1 MKRNLTKSQVPYNM
15 YYDLETKIKE
25 DVKKQKPDY
34 LLNSEVFG
42 QVPVAETG
50 ETIEDTEAVIVVITD
65 EQFAKER
72 LRVAEKHL
80 RDYEDLPDKG
90 QFPFVKFKKSDKML
104 VFTGT
109 RFIPNK
115 KDAKDEGTLVD
126 I

>member
-1 MKRNLTKSQVPYNM
+1 M

-50 ETIEDTEAVIVVITD
+50 ETIDDTEAVIVVITD

-80 RDYEDLPDKG
+80 RDYENLPDKG
-90 QFPFVKFKKSDKML
+90 QFPFVKFNKSDKML

-115 KDAKDEGTLVD
+115 KDAKDEGSLVD